1 MYELDGKKYSLEEIT
16 AAAEESNLTF
26 EDYVAKAKIVKEN
39 GVAETDASAAPEE
52 NTASILDPGSSV
64 STDPKTKSEKMTA
77 KFNPK
82 GLNYTDLKIETD
94 KKYKTKSSTPTGLL
108 GELRRLENLDEAERY
123 EDEILNATA
132 NIPKEQY
139 TKELADAYF
148 NLDNIPKGRRGGRDE
163 DFRVYPGQ
171 SIEEYLGP
179 EKFSQYKSY
188 NETGELVGYNEDNQQ
203 QLDELQQQTEIST
216 KNKVQQQLLREVPTD
231 VKNVMT
237 LFGEGEKFKT
247 QDDQKKYI
255 DSTIKYVQK
264 EDNRI
269 KQLEVEYQ
277 AETKKYEDAFNNIQA
292 GVTNIIQNS
301 PDGDVNLAL
310 PEQQQAYNELI
321 EKNNSLVEQYTSQS
335 FDQKYSQL
343 IKANNKN
350 NLLKQD
356 FQKNYENIVD
366 SNILEQNLSL
376 DYTLG
381 ARTAMAMEEFFVQGA
396 VNFGSLAAQ
405 GYLKTIQKISLDDTE
420 AVDQMLGVIK
430 QNTVDYNRRIAEKRE
445 TTIPQNIT
453 LDDIGNNK
461 VGFFDWFT
469 ESFANNSPSIA
480 TAFIPGGLAAKGA
493 LGIKAAKGLGYS
505 TIKKALQSQKA
516 FTTLGMRTAQGI
528 FFTGETG
535 GKFGEIELTESS
547 AKKQLPKLK
556 EQLSITTDFNRQ
568 EELKTEIEELER
580 VSSYSFTQKAFTSY
594 SYGTVA
600 TVAETLGTLPY
611 LTGARSLVKKMGK
624 QEFKKEFYNTP
635 FNFGVNVAK
644 KTLSGLSPIVT
655 KAMPVE
661 ILEETLTQVG
671 HNALDVIVLDEN
683 KSLIEG
689 VDKEFFA
696 NTAVTSLGIFAPK
709 AGGNINNILK
719 NEFRIKSEVDS
730 NQDFVKELISLEES
744 IKSGKLK
751 SKELI
756 EARKQKL
763 SILESLAINDVM
775 SMQKLAALTEDEIL
789 EAADLTRQ
797 LREIGKA
804 SYNLGT
810 TGDLSE
816 AGKKAK
822 QNLIDQYKS
831 VDKKR
836 SQILN
841 TSKMR
846 ARNTMNE
853 VMETYGDAITN
864 PDLQYDF
871 GLYNMYTDVAMTLMP
886 KDGEYIVIED
896 VTNIG
901 DQLAQ
906 FNPEVVKQ
914 IKSRFEAG
922 ANAAKIGNNI
932 IINDTAIKQKI
943 AFSLTSADGRY
954 SAVAPLEELFHIYN
968 KNNNVVN
975 EQGELSE
982 EATQAVDEA
991 IQILNNKKELGD
1003 ISEKDYN
1010 ILIQRFELYKQ
1021 GGRGKVIKQDGTR
1034 GKAKVDAE
1042 EIIAQINN
1050 AVALGVLNIQDI
1062 SSMPGLKG
1070 FINNLSGGLFG
1081 DASWMFRL
1089 KDGEDVFR
1097 FIKNYQ
1103 NTIQQGKPIDT
1114 APEDE
1119 EIKLSLTGFGAE
1131 IDAFKPAEGQTL
1143 EQYKQD
1149 PNYFKAYE
1157 AIGKDNEAL
1166 NTFILKT
1173 GRQYG
1178 IESNLDVQAIKDN
1191 LQLRFIK
1198 NYDPSKNPSLFG
1210 WMTSGKTSPIRG
1222 AVLDQIKAVGQTPTL
1237 GAKSFDVAQGEVGA
1251 APVLAAEEV
1260 SIAETVE
1267 APRSQIKQ
1275 EAPQLIDQ
1283 TVEDDVETAVLEIA
1297 EGVYPDVESKQ
1308 FLPFIKEVIDGKLT
1322 SKFKNKFG
1330 TREQYD
1336 NFINKLAPALKRVM
1350 QLLSL

>member
-1 MYELDGKKYSLEEIT
+1 
-16 AAAEESNLTF
+16 
-26 EDYVAKAKIVKEN
+26 
-39 GVAETDASAAPEE
+39 DASVTPEE
-52 NTASILDPGSSV
+52 NTASILDTGSSV

-231 VKNVMT
+231 VKNEMT

-247 QDDQKKYI
+247 QGDQKKYI

-277 AETKKYEDAFNNIQA
+277 AETKKYENAFNNIQA

-461 VGFFDWFT
+461 VGFFDWFS

-480 TAFIPGGLAAKGA
+480 TAFIPGGLVTKGA
-493 LGIKAAKGLGYS
+493 LGVSRA
-505 TIKKALQSQKA
+505 KALVQTMKTSNAASKSMANLYGQQFIKQALNKQKY
-516 FTTLGMRTAQGI
+516 FNTLGMRTAQGI

-594 SYGTVA
+594 GYGTVA

-611 LTGARSLVKKMGK
+611 LTGARSLVKKIGK

-635 FNFGVNVAK
+635 FNFAVNVTK

-655 KAMPVE
+655 RAMPVE
-661 ILEETLTQVG
+661 ILEETLTEVG

-689 VDKEFFA
+689 VNKEFFA
-696 NTAVTSLGIFAPK
+696 NTAVTSFGIFAPK

-730 NQDFVKELISLEES
+730 NQNFVKELISLEES

-751 SKELI
+751 GKELI

-822 QNLIDQYKS
+822 QNLINQYKS

-841 TSKMR
+841 TSKMK
-846 ARNTMNE
+846 ARNTMNQI
-853 VMETYGDAITN
+853 METYGDAVTN

-886 KDGEYIVIED
+886 KDGEYILIED
-896 VTNIG
+896 VANI
-901 DQLAQ
+901 DKQLAQ
-906 FNPEVVKQ
+906 FNPEIVKQ
-914 IKSRFEAG
+914 IKSRFEVG

-982 EATQAVDEA
+982 EAAQAVDEA

-1010 ILIQRFELYKQ
+1010 TLTQRFELYKQ

-1131 IDAFKPAEGQTL
+1131 IDSFKPAEGQTL

-1166 NTFILKT
+1166 NTFIL
-1173 GRQYG
+1173 
-1178 IESNLDVQAIKDN
+1178 
-1191 LQLRFIK
+1191 
-1198 NYDPSKNPSLFG
+1198 
-1210 WMTSGKTSPIRG
+1210 
-1222 AVLDQIKAVGQTPTL
+1222 
-1237 GAKSFDVAQGEVGA
+1237 
-1251 APVLAAEEV
+1251 
-1260 SIAETVE
+1260 
-1267 APRSQIKQ
+1267 
-1275 EAPQLIDQ
+1275 
-1283 TVEDDVETAVLEIA
+1283 
-1297 EGVYPDVESKQ
+1297 
-1308 FLPFIKEVIDGKLT
+1308 
-1322 SKFKNKFG
+1322 
-1330 TREQYD
+1330 
-1336 NFINKLAPALKRVM
+1336 
-1350 QLLSL
+1350 